1 LHDVYAVQRI
11 DAQSGRR
18 QHGICYFDVA
28 SIKPSRNKEV
38 FMTSSKKLLWGALLG
53 CAIGGATVL
62 WPVRAV
68 PATTSINLPI
78 ELVADYIHAVI
89 EADREVYTKH
99 AVERMQTKGVAAV
112 SERWEERNTMPLPA
126 QFLMESGRLVGN
138 KGLGVQYRLISF
150 WPINK
155 RNVAA
160 NSLESIGLGAVLTQ
174 PDRPYKGVTK
184 VGDTRYFEAV
194 YADLAV
200 APRCAGCHNAHPDSP
215 KHDFKLNDVMGAI
228 VVSIQLGQ

>member
-1 LHDVYAVQRI
+1 
-11 DAQSGRR
+11 
-18 QHGICYFDVA
+18 
-28 SIKPSRNKEV
+28 
-38 FMTSSKKLLWGALLG
+38 MTSSKTLLWGAVLG

-62 WPVRAV
+62 WPARAL
-68 PATTSINLPI
+68 PEATSITVPI
-78 ELVADYIHAVI
+78 ETVVDYIHAVI
-89 EADREVYTKH
+89 AADREVYARH
-99 AVERMQTKGVAAV
+99 AVERMQMKGVVAV
-112 SERWEERNTMPLPA
+112 SEKWEERNTLPLPA
-126 QFLMESGRLVGN
+126 QFLLESGRQVGK

-160 NSLESIGLGAVLTQ
+160 NALESIGLGAVVTN

-200 APRCAGCHNAHPDSP
+200 TPACAGCHNAHPDSP
-215 KHDFKLNDVMGAI
+215 KRDFKLNDVMGAI
-228 VVSIQLGQ
+228 VVSLQLGQ

>member
-1 LHDVYAVQRI
+1 
-11 DAQSGRR
+11 
-18 QHGICYFDVA
+18 
-28 SIKPSRNKEV
+28 
-38 FMTSSKKLLWGALLG
+38 M
-53 CAIGGATVL
+53 L

-99 AVERMQTKGVAAV
+99 AVERMQTKGGAAV

-160 NSLESIGLGAVLTQ
+160 NALESIGLGAVLTQ

-184 VGDTRYFEAV
+184 VGNTLYFEAV